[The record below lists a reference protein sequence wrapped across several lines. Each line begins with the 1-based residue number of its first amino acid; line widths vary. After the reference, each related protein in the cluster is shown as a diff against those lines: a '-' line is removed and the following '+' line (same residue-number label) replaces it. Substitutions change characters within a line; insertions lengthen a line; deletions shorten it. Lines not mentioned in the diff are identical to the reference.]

1 LKQHADH
8 NKDQT
13 DGGPDSAQPK
23 DGNQVEDSN
32 QQADAETT
40 DDALE
45 FVVTEKETDDREFVG
60 GKREFSTEHDELGIE
75 TPSDLMQKEALSAKG
90 KTVNSAQ
97 RSADFQQL
105 DQSETLPPSESGSH
119 HYQDNSPVETEEA
132 WTSEKNQQGKEQKVR
147 KLSPEEVKE
156 IEKNLY
162 GGNPYLTNKEKHNL
176 IKKIDNLENPAPQS
190 SNTETSRPDL
200 TDVPPDA
207 ESDLSPPKM
216 AKRGKGIA
224 YFYKNYIQLVGNHE
238 FHAGDELQLHSRC
251 YELKPKQFNT
261 RSIIVA
267 GALVF
272 VLLLFLIGSQFV
284 SDTGAG
290 KGEIIGIVL
299 NETGQ
304 LYVQK
309 ATIRIPELGKTIS
322 STPQGF
328 FRSGLIPEGSH
339 KIEYD
344 IEGRVL
350 KVDYATV
357 VGGKITMISLKPT
370 EPQMAS
376 AEPEQTQDEILHP
389 PPQTSS
395 KPPPSKTTGAAS
407 KRTATKE
414 TKGSAKASKSKS
426 RAKITLA
433 ANVQSARLTLDG
445 NVLGAGNLTYSKIKP
460 GKHEYTVSKDGFQTA
475 AGTIKLSP
483 GEDKTLTI
491 SLVPLEQSAKAE
503 VYTEEDFYYS
513 GLTALKERDFET
525 AITDLTQALNMHPS
539 YAKAYLARAEAYSLT
554 NEKKPAYDDYV
565 RAAEIFQI
573 KKDFNQ
579 SITAYN
585 NALEIDK
592 KSVTAYLGRA
602 NTYLAKR
609 EGIAAIA
616 DYKAVLKL
624 DKRNTQG
631 YFGLGQAR
639 FSLGQ
644 YKKASEYFKDARS
657 LDSENPLVYQYLM
670 LCYLAIDDTKRVKKS
685 FEKFRDVAT
694 EEQMSQFRTDPKFSA
709 VLRIVEID

>member
-13 DGGPDSAQPK
+13 DGGPGNAQPK
-23 DGNQVEDSN
+23 DGNQVEDPHR
-32 QQADAETT
+32 QADADTP
-40 DDALE
+40 DDTLE
-45 FVVTEKETDDREFVG
+45 FVVTEKEADDREFVG
-60 GKREFSTEHDELGIE
+60 GKREFSTDHDELGIE
-75 TPSDLMQKEALSAKG
+75 SPSDLMQKEALSVKE
-90 KTVNSAQ
+90 KTVNSVQ
-97 RSADFQQL
+97 TPADFQQL

-119 HYQDNSPVETEEA
+119 PYQDNSPVESKEA
-132 WTSEKNQQGKEQKVR
+132 LISEKSQQGKEQKVR

-162 GGNPYLTNKEKHNL
+162 GGKPYLTNKEKNDL
-176 IKKIDNLENPAPQS
+176 IKKIDNLEKPVPQS
-190 SNTETSRPDL
+190 SNTETNKPDL
-200 TDVPPDA
+200 TNVPPDA

-224 YFYKNYIQLVGNHE
+224 YFYKNYIQVMGNHE

-261 RSIIVA
+261 KAIIVA
-267 GALVF
+267 GALLF

-284 SDTGAG
+284 SDTG
-290 KGEIIGIVL
+290 EIIGIVL

-304 LYVQK
+304 PYVQK
-309 ATIRIPELGKTIS
+309 ATIRFPELGKTIS

-344 IEGRVL
+344 VEDRVL

-357 VGGKITMISLKPT
+357 VGGKITMITLKPT
-370 EPQMAS
+370 EQQMAS
-376 AEPEQTQDEILHP
+376 VEPEQTQDEILYP

-395 KPPPSKTTGAAS
+395 KSPSSKAAGAVS
-407 KRTATKE
+407 KRTATRE
-414 TKGSAKASKSKS
+414 TKEPAKASKSKS
-426 RAKITLA
+426 QAKITLV
-433 ANVQSARLTLDG
+433 ANVQSARLALDG

-483 GEDKTLTI
+483 GEDRTI
-491 SLVPLEQSAKAE
+491 TVNLVPMEQSAKAE
-503 VYTEEDFYYS
+503 VYTEEDYYYS

-525 AITDLTQALNMHPS
+525 AITDLTQALNLRPS
-539 YAKAYLARAEAYSLT
+539 FAKAYLARAEAYLLT
-554 NEKKPAYDDYV
+554 NEKKLAYDDYV
-565 RAAEIFQI
+565 RAAEISQL

-585 NALEIDK
+585 NAIEINQ

-602 NTYLAKR
+602 NTYLTKG

-624 DKRNTQG
+624 DKRNAQG

-644 YKKASEYFKDARS
+644 YNKASEYFKDALS

-670 LCYLAIDDTKRVKKS
+670 LCYLAMDDTKRVKKS